1 MNDKDCTKCGAELV
15 WIGSVMGGKMCCPRC
30 TVPSAEAQ
38 ALANT
43 AVTMPGSAKLA
54 EVDFDD
60 LLAMKPG
67 PLREA
72 DATLRDAIVYGVGLQ
87 KLVFDPAAI
96 GDVSIDHIEAAEHRL
111 YTERVKGYFEPQEK
125 VKGHRQGQTAVQA
138 LEGMH
143 GRDPRYLIN
152 EAQRLLHDMFLMQAP
167 AGTAYKGA
175 ADRLAK
181 TLEHLARELHRR

>member
-43 AVTMPGSAKLA
+43 AVTMPGSATLA
-54 EVDFDD
+54 EVDFDE
-60 LLAMKPG
+60 LLAVKPG

-72 DATLRDAIVYGVGLQ
+72 IVRGESFQ
-87 KLVFDPAAI
+87 MLVVD
-96 GDVSIDHIEAAEHRL
+96 GHGE
-111 YTERVKGYFEPQEK
+111 VKGR
-125 VKGHRQGQTAVQA
+125 RQGQTAARA
-138 LEGMH
+138 LEELRC
-143 GRDPRYLIN
+143 RDPRFLIN
-152 EAQRLLHDMFLMQAP
+152 EAQLLLRDMFLMQAP

-175 ADRLAK
+175 ADRLVK

>member
-43 AVTMPGSAKLA
+43 AVTMPGSATLA
-54 EVDFDD
+54 EVDFDE

-72 DATLRDAIVYGVGLQ
+72 IVRGKSFQTLVVDEHGEA
-87 KLVFDPAAI
+87 
-96 GDVSIDHIEAAEHRL
+96 SIE
-111 YTERVKGYFEPQEK
+111 YFEPQEK
-125 VKGHRQGQTAVQA
+125 VKPRRQGQTAARA
-138 LEGMH
+138 LEELRC
-143 GRDPRYLIN
+143 RDPRFLIN
-152 EAQRLLHDMFLMQAP
+152 EAQLLLRDMFLMQAP

>member
-54 EVDFDD
+54 EVDFDE

-72 DATLRDAIVYGVGLQ
+72 IVRGKSFQ
-87 KLVFDPAAI
+87 MLVVDEHGEA
-96 GDVSIDHIEAAEHRL
+96 SIEHFEPQEIE
-111 YTERVKGYFEPQEK
+111 YFEPQEK
-125 VKGHRQGQTAVQA
+125 VKPRRQGQTAARA
-138 LEGMH
+138 LEELRC
-143 GRDPRYLIN
+143 RDPRFLIN
-152 EAQRLLHDMFLMQAP
+152 EAQLLLRDMFLMQAP

-175 ADRLAK
+175 ADRLVK